1 MHTAPWLQVLYLT
14 CPFLDK
20 IGITTAL
27 KHSSGPCYNCS
38 RVSTHNSGSAN
49 MRHFAC
55 LQIPTKFF
63 VFRPKG
69 LKNSQYCKFKFGVQG
84 FHNFS
89 AIRKHLN
96 KSQNWPSSQI
106 KSRLHCI
113 EIFDDDCN
121 FSVLC
126 FSDIDIY
133 V

>member
-1 MHTAPWLQVLYLT
+1 MPIFRQNWHYYCLKALQWALLKLLKGFNIQKWFCKYET
-14 CPFLDK
+14 FCMFANSNK
-20 IGITTAL
+20 I
-27 KHSSGPCYNCS
+27 
-38 RVSTHNSGSAN
+38 
-49 MRHFAC
+49 
-55 LQIPTKFF
+55 F

-89 AIRKHLN
+89 AIRKHVN
-96 KSQNWPSSQI
+96 KSKNWPSSQI